1 MISAYIG
8 SQDFNTIT
16 TPGSYRFD
24 CGNPNGP
31 PICWGQLLVI
41 YGGADTVTQIAGDY
55 ATGNLWTRSGNP
67 PNAGGGGSWKA
78 WNRQVRTD
86 GDTMTGNLSVP
97 DVYLQNIGQ
106 WASGINKFAGGYGV
120 NAYVAYNV
128 CGQGASVEYWNSPNP
143 YTGGYSCPAGYA
155 DMRLTKIQYCLHT
168 VGTMSYEM
176 HLCYR

>member
-1 MISAYIG
+1 MSRDGAGPCCGDVGSIALAESTSGSGRRAGIS
-8 SQDFNTIT
+8 FH
-16 TPGSYRFD
+16 
-24 CGNPNGP
+24 NG
-31 PICWGQLLVI
+31 G
-41 YGGADTVTQIAGDY
+41 YDE
-55 ATGNLWTRSGNP
+55 GNLVLEGSRDGSGRGRRLVAYDNQGQGMRIEA
-67 PNAGGGGSWKA
+67 NDFFI
-78 WNRQVRTD
+78 RD
-86 GDTMTGNLSVP
+86 
-97 DVYLQNIGQ
+97 IGQ

-155 DMRLTKIQYCLHT
+155 DMRLTKIQYCLHN